1 MKKNILI
8 VIAGPTAVGKT
19 DFSIRLAKH
28 FNTEIISADSR
39 QVFKEMT
46 IGTAKPSQQQLKEV
60 KHHFINSHS
69 ITQTMNAGI
78 YEKECLPVIDAL
90 FEKHNVVILTGGTG
104 LYMDVIINGID
115 NLPPADAEVR
125 KRLEEEL
132 ANTSLELVAER
143 LKNIDGL
150 TFSKIDI
157 KNPKRLLRALEVF
170 EITGKPYSQFL
181 EKKKPHRNFTPILF
195 CLNKEREE
203 LYSQINLRVDK
214 MIEDGL
220 EQEVRSLIAFRNHN
234 ALQTVGYKEF
244 FDFFDEKL
252 SIEQTVELIKKNT
265 RNYAKRQ
272 LTWFRRYEE
281 MNWIE
286 GDEFEKVIESIK

>member
-1 MKKNILI
+1 M
-8 VIAGPTAVGKT
+8 
-19 DFSIRLAKH
+19 
-28 FNTEIISADSR
+28 
-39 QVFKEMT
+39 
-46 IGTAKPSQQQLKEV
+46 
-60 KHHFINSHS
+60 
-69 ITQTMNAGI
+69 
-78 YEKECLPVIDAL
+78 
-90 FEKHNVVILTGGTG
+90 
-104 LYMDVIINGID
+104 
-115 NLPPADAEVR
+115 R

-252 SIEQTVELIKKNT
+252 SIEQTVELIKKK
-265 RNYAKRQ
+265 YAQ
-272 LTWFRRYEE
+272 LCEE
-281 MNWIE
+281 ATYVVQE
-286 GDEFEKVIESIK
+286 V